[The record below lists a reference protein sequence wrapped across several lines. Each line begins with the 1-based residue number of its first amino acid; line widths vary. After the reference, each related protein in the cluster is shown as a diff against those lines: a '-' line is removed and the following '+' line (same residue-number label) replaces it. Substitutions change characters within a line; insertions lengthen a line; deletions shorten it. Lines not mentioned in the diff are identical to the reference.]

1 MAKRNQTPPK
11 FSHWYKLD
19 NAAKIFPGQNS
30 STWSNIFRLS
40 MVLTHKIAPVL
51 LERAVEQTLV
61 RFPCF
66 DVRMRRGFFWYYLE
80 KNPHTAPPI
89 LPDIQNPCYRVRWNE
104 NNAFLFR
111 VYYHENKISLDAY
124 HVLCDAYGASR
135 LLSTIVAQYL
145 RLCGYNI
152 SPGES
157 VLDLNQKATAR
168 ELEDSFVRF
177 ANSKAKV
184 TRKNKHVYH
193 AKGTRLPA
201 HTLNIVTGY
210 MSVAAVRAEARRYG
224 VTITEFFTAV
234 FLDIMI
240 RRQADRERNQKE
252 VSVQVPVN
260 LRNTFDSETLRNFS
274 LCYDVRINPAM
285 GDYTFE
291 EIVRQVSLYLKYVNN
306 PKELNAM
313 MTANLKLETNLFMR
327 LFPLFV
333 KNIGIGIAFRLTAE
347 KKTSVLFSNLGV
359 VRLPEEMYEH
369 VERCILMTGPG
380 KLNGARVGAVSY
392 RDTLAITFAD
402 IYEETDIEREFFTRL
417 VKMGIPVKIESN
429 R

>member
-1 MAKRNQTPPK
+1 
-11 FSHWYKLD
+11 
-19 NAAKIFPGQNS
+19 
-30 STWSNIFRLS
+30 
-40 MVLTHKIAPVL
+40 
-51 LERAVEQTLV
+51 
-61 RFPCF
+61 
-66 DVRMRRGFFWYYLE
+66 
-80 KNPHTAPPI
+80 
-89 LPDIQNPCYRVRWNE
+89 
-104 NNAFLFR
+104 
-111 VYYHENKISLDAY
+111 
-124 HVLCDAYGASR
+124 
-135 LLSTIVAQYL
+135 
-145 RLCGYNI
+145 
-152 SPGES
+152 
-157 VLDLNQKATAR
+157 
-168 ELEDSFVRF
+168 
-177 ANSKAKV
+177 
-184 TRKNKHVYH
+184 
-193 AKGTRLPA
+193 
-201 HTLNIVTGY
+201 
-210 MSVAAVRAEARRYG
+210 
-224 VTITEFFTAV
+224 
-234 FLDIMI
+234 
-240 RRQADRERNQKE
+240 
-252 VSVQVPVN
+252 VN